1 MRQGYS
7 PPDVFPAGEANVGQA
22 VYRSLER
29 SPQDTRDGFD
39 LYSAQASFA
48 GRAFTSSHRLSAF
61 LEYIGGFEF
70 AKAGFASLAGKAS
83 LIVISDA
90 ILLLRS

>member
-1 MRQGYS
+1 MRQRYS
-7 PPDVFPAGEANVGQA
+7 PPDVFPAGEANVRQA
-22 VYRSLER
+22 MYRSLER

-48 GRAFTSSHRLSAF
+48 GRALTSSHRLSAF

-70 AKAGFASLAGKAS
+70 IKVGFASLAGKAS
-83 LIVISDA
+83 FICISDD